1 MSASTII
8 KAEALLLDERFLDW
22 ARGQQNQPGFQWVE
36 EVRSRSESQ
45 EMEVLEAFT
54 LYQRLVRPEGVPAQA
69 ADLRARLLMRL
80 DRQNDPSDNPKR
92 SFRPTR
98 LVFVAVAC
106 LLAGLFFA
114 LNFSHS
120 TTRDLAGDGKETL
133 LEDGTRVQLASSSTL
148 TFQEG
153 FSKKQSREVWVK
165 GKAAFHVKHTP
176 EAKPFL
182 VHTPA
187 FDIEVTGTRFIVN
200 NEAHAVSV
208 LLQEGSVNLRFPS
221 GALVKMKPGDFFSLE
236 TTVKNELKEVTSPQ
250 LLERHIVFDNTPI
263 AEVIREIESRYQV
276 RVEVLSPELQNKQ
289 ITGVLPNDNLQ
300 ILLQAL
306 EVAMDCKITQQQKT
320 LFFKSSL

>member
-1 MSASTII
+1 M
-8 KAEALLLDERFLDW
+8 DERFLDW
-22 ARGQQNQPGFQWVE
+22 ARGQENQPVFQWLE
-36 EVRSRSESQ
+36 ELRLSSETQ
-45 EMEVLEAFT
+45 EMEVLEAYA
-54 LYQRLVRPEGVPAQA
+54 LYQRLVRPEGLPAQA
-69 ADLRARLLMRL
+69 AELRAHLLMGL
-80 DRQNDPSDNPKR
+80 DRQNGPSRTPKR
-92 SFRPTR
+92 SLRPAR
-98 LVFVAVAC
+98 LM
-106 LLAGLFFA
+106 LLAAICLMAGIFYL

-176 EAKPFL
+176 EEQPFL

-187 FDIEVTGTRFIVN
+187 FDIEVTGTRFVVN
-200 NEAHAVSV
+200 NEANAVSV

-221 GALVKMKPGDFFSLE
+221 GALVKMKPGDFFTLE
-236 TTVKNELKEVTSPQ
+236 TTVNKPLKDVADPQ

-263 AEVIREIESRYQV
+263 TEVIREIESRYQV

-306 EVAMDCKITQQQKT
+306 EVAMDCKITQQQQT
-320 LFFKSSL
+320 LFLKSSL